1 CQEGVQR
8 SSQSSELVVH
18 EQLHTKEK
26 PYNCLECGMSF
37 STSSSLHIHH
47 RVHTG
52 ERP

>member
-1 CQEGVQR
+1 CQDGSRR
-8 SSQSSELVVH
+8 SRWSSELVVQQ
-18 EQLHTKEK
+18 QLHTKQK
-26 PYNCLECGMSF
+26 PYKCLECGMSF